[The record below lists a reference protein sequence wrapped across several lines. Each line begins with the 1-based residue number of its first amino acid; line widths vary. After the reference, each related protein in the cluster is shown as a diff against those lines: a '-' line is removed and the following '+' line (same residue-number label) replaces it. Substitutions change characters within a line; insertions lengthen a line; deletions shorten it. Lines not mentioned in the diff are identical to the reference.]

1 MCSSS
6 CLCNCC
12 NSEIDTIYPIRS
24 LAFYLLQNIKKCNN
38 KKNSLSLQ
46 LKTSDGTKLFKF
58 REKKSHISEV
68 RSREKTEL
76 SSAKTENWEI
86 WKLES
91 KLNRRKRLSRNY
103 LFERG
108 SSERRRKNQL
118 RKSLQTDLWD
128 EKQTKSLIWWEN
140 DTQTLKLLSGSEHQK
155 GMLRDSS
162 RDTISD
168 RFLFIPSKIKR
179 WLLKTKMIEI
189 GWFSKYMKDFVNI
202 EKSESETSFNGWMTT
217 TTTTELVLCVS
228 DI

>member
-6 CLCNCC
+6 CLCDCC

-68 RSREKTEL
+68 RSRGKTEL

-108 SSERRRKNQL
+108 SSEKRRKNQL

-128 EKQTKSLIWWEN
+128 EKQMKSLIWWEN